1 MRKLATFFWILILLA
16 GCSPPPTMERVR
28 HNENYPNAEGVTY
41 GYIFDNLPGAAIH
54 VNPAFEHMGKDK
66 RSFGRI
72 ITEVH
77 KQGDAYLT
85 ITFNYGRKSKIDFSE
100 VEDVKPLS
108 LEKKGEVTDAL
119 VLKNRPDGDMISRYI
134 LYMPESTYSRSSAAN
149 LFIMYTEPLDPD
161 LPYANWGPT
170 LTPEQEKYLQEFV
183 DRSNGAFSLQ
193 TAPASE

>member
-1 MRKLATFFWILILLA
+1 MRKFAMLFLLVALVA

-41 GYIFDNLPGAAIH
+41 GYIFKNLPGAAVH
-54 VNPAFEHMGKDK
+54 VNPSFEHMGKDK

-77 KQGDAYLT
+77 KSGDAYLT

-108 LEKKGEVTDAL
+108 LEEKGEITEAVL
-119 VLKNRPDGDMISRYI
+119 LKNRPDGDLISRYV
-134 LYMPESTYSRSSAAN
+134 LYMPLSTYSRSSAAN
-149 LFIMYTEPLDPD
+149 LFIMYTEPLSPD
-161 LPYANWGPT
+161 LPYADWGPS
-170 LTPEQEKYLQEFV
+170 LTPEQKKYVEEFI
-183 DRSNGAFSLQ
+183 DRSDGVFSLQ
-193 TAPASE
+193 TAPQEE